1 MNKDILLGKWRQ
13 MRGQIKMTWS
23 KLTDDDLVQ
32 VAGKYD
38 KFVTLLEQKY
48 SYTRERAEE
57 EADRLIAET

>member
-1 MNKDILLGKWRQ
+1 MIKDILLGKWRQ
-13 MRGQIKMTWS
+13 MRGQIKVTWS
-23 KLTDDDLVQ
+23 KLTDDDLVR

-48 SYTRERAEE
+48 GYTRERAEE